1 MDEAEVEHAS
11 AKDLIAQILEMDAD
25 DALYA
30 ARVLVL
36 GEQIEHHVKE
46 EEAEMFPMAKK
57 AGLDMLAL
65 ADEMLGRKEEISAT
79 L

>member
-11 AKDLIAQILEMDAD
+11 AKDLIAQILEMDPD
-25 DALYA
+25 DELYDA
-30 ARVLVL
+30 KVLVL

-46 EEAEMFPMAKK
+46 EEEEMFPMAKT

-65 ADEMLGRKEEISAT
+65 ADEMPGRKEEISAT